1 MKRLF
6 ACTLALALIC
16 GGAGAQEARFWTRR
30 EDLYH
35 HFNARCGGMEN
46 AVPINE
52 EAALAFEKYACPV
65 CIQQADEAQ
74 NMRAV
79 ARGGTIVVCFSD
91 AYLSQLT
98 LSEVLGERAES
109 FCEGDD
115 AWCMLAEYL
124 HGEAYNAFLE
134 EMSLGKAEAR
144 ARIPKLCAGKDD
156 LIMNRRHIGGNWY
169 VIVRPQEKFEDKW
182 VLDWQVSEY
191 ELRMEGDRLYAG
203 LNAQSVDAHDE
214 LTLERMDSSGLVA
227 VQTINEMEIEIYR
240 ALEGNVTVIR
250 EEKDSKAQIESA
262 RLCIDGNG
270 VELSGY
276 ADGAAAVYCC
286 MLTDGEQNR
295 LWRSENVELRHVEW
309 TNGRLYRTSAQNE
322 FRYYSTADESLVFTV
337 PQSGEDCV
345 KDAFY
350 VQLGGEPDCFVLRR
364 AGADELWDYDGR
376 QREIE
381 ASDAPDFLTPLAW
394 RGEKGVLLAEKHGGA
409 HALGEEA
416 IKGEMKLNEIYDLG
430 TEEMR
435 QYVCWLV
442 DESGNN
448 LLQPDTYQSISVQ
461 EDGRIILWD
470 AQSTGVICGYLLDET

>member
-1 MKRLF
+1 MKGFF
-6 ACTLALALIC
+6 ACALALALLC
-16 GGAGAQEARFWTRR
+16 GGAGAEETCFWTRK

-46 AVPINE
+46 AVPIGE
-52 EAALAFEKYACPV
+52 EAALVFEKYACPV
-65 CIQQADEAQ
+65 CIQQMGEVQ
-74 NMRAV
+74 NTSAV
-79 ARGGTIVVCFSD
+79 ARGGTIVICFSD
-91 AYLSQLT
+91 AYLAQLT

-109 FCEGDD
+109 FCEGDHV
-115 AWCMLAEYL
+115 WRTLAKYL

-134 EMSLGKAEAR
+134 EMSLGKAKGLAR
-144 ARIPKLCAGKDD
+144 VPELCAGEDD
-156 LIMNRRHIGGNWY
+156 LIMNCRHIGGNWY

-182 VLDWQVSEY
+182 TLDWQVNEY
-191 ELRMEGDRLYAG
+191 ELRMESDGLYTS
-203 LNAQSVDAHDE
+203 LNAQRVDAHDE
-214 LTLERMDSSGLVA
+214 LTLERMDRSGLA
-227 VQTINEMEIEIYR
+227 SVQTINEMEIEIYR

-250 EEKDSKAQIESA
+250 EAKGSNAQIEHA

-270 VELSGY
+270 IELSGY
-276 ADGAAAVYCC
+276 VDGSAAVYCC
-286 MLTDGEQNR
+286 MLTDGERSR
-295 LWRSENVELRHVEW
+295 LGHGENVELRHVEW
-309 TNGRLYRTSAQNE
+309 TSDRLYRTTEQDE

-337 PQSGEDCV
+337 PRSGEDCV

-364 AGADELWDYDGR
+364 AGADELWGYDGR

-394 RGEKGVLLAEKHGGA
+394 RGEKGVLLAEKHGGE

-416 IKGEMKLNEIYDLG
+416 IKGEMELNEIYDLG
-430 TEEMR
+430 TEEMQ

-442 DESGNN
+442 DESGNT

-470 AQSTGVICGYLLDET
+470 AENTGVICGHLLDET